1 MDVKPLTVRELH
13 PWDLAPAEARGVQ
26 RRLAA
31 EVVAEDRFGAIA
43 RAAGGDVGFP
53 RRGEQEM
60 ARAAAVLLSYP
71 DLARLGESLVE
82 EPVRYPYIP
91 GLLSFRET
99 PAVVAALQALPAPPD
114 LLMVDGHGRAHPRR
128 FGIACH
134 LGLVLDLP
142 TLGCAKSPL
151 VGRYDEPAQEAGAW
165 SPLVDR
171 GELIGAVVR
180 TRAGV
185 KPVFVSV
192 GHRVSLETAIK
203 LVLACTRG
211 VRLPEPTRLADAL
224 ASGRTVAARARLAQD
239 RLL

>member
-1 MDVKPLTVRELH
+1 MLTIRDLH
-13 PWDLAPAEARGVQ
+13 PWDLTPAEAVEVQ

-31 EVVAEDRFGAIA
+31 EVVAEDRLGAIA
-43 RAAGGDVGFP
+43 RVAGADVGFP

-71 DLARLGESLVE
+71 DLAPLGETILE

-99 PAVVAALQALPAPPD
+99 PTVVAALQRLPAPPD
-114 LLMVDGHGRAHPRR
+114 LLMVDGQGRAHPRR

-134 LGLVLDLP
+134 IGLVLDLP
-142 TLGCAKSPL
+142 TLGCAKSVL
-151 VGRYDEPAQEAGAW
+151 VGKYDEPAQQAGAW
-165 SPLVDR
+165 TPLVHHD
-171 GELIGAVVR
+171 EVIGAALR
-180 TRAGV
+180 TRVGV

-192 GHRVSLETAIK
+192 GHRVSLETAIR

>member
-1 MDVKPLTVRELH
+1 MLTIRDLH
-13 PWDLAPAEARGVQ
+13 PWDLPPAEAREVQ

-31 EVVAEDRFGAIA
+31 EVVAEDRLGAIA
-43 RAAGGDVGFP
+43 RVAGADVGFP

-71 DLARLGESLVE
+71 DLAPLGEHILE

-99 PAVVAALQALPAPPD
+99 PTVVAALQRLPAPPD
-114 LLMVDGHGRAHPRR
+114 LLMVDGQGRAHPRR

-134 LGLVLDLP
+134 IGLVLDLP
-142 TLGCAKSPL
+142 TLGCAKSVL
-151 VGRYDEPAQEAGAW
+151 VGKYDEPAQQAGAW
-165 SPLVDR
+165 TPLVHHD
-171 GELIGAVVR
+171 EVIGAALR
-180 TRAGV
+180 TRVGV

-192 GHRVSLETAIK
+192 GHRVSLETAIR

>member
-1 MDVKPLTVRELH
+1 MPDVLTVRELH
-13 PWDLAPAEARGVQ
+13 PWDLAPREAVAVQ

-31 EVVAEDRFGAIA
+31 EVVAEDRFGTIS
-43 RAAGGDVGFP
+43 RVAGGDVGFP

-71 DLARLGESLVE
+71 DLAPLGESVIE

-99 PAVVAALQALPAPPD
+99 PAVVTALQRLPGAAD

-151 VGRYDEPAQEAGAW
+151 VGRYEEPGNEVGAW
-165 SPLVDR
+165 TPLVDHD
-171 GELIGAVVR
+171 EVIGAVVR
-180 TRAGV
+180 TRTGV

-203 LVLACTRG
+203 LVVACCRG

-224 ASGRTVAARARLAQD
+224 ASGRTVAARARLAQE

>member
-1 MDVKPLTVRELH
+1 MLTIRDLH
-13 PWDLAPAEARGVQ
+13 PWDLTPGEARAVQ

-31 EVVAEDRFGAIA
+31 QVVAEDRLGAIA
-43 RAAGGDVGFP
+43 RVAGGDVGFP
-53 RRGEQEM
+53 RRGDQEV
-60 ARAAAVLLSYP
+60 ARAAAVLLGYP
-71 DLARLGESLVE
+71 DLAPLGESLIE

-99 PAVVAALQALPAPPD
+99 PAVVAALQGLPAPPD

-151 VGRYDEPAQEAGAW
+151 VGHYDEPADEVGAW
-165 SPLVDR
+165 TPLVDR
-171 GELIGAVVR
+171 GEVIGAVLR
-180 TRAGV
+180 TRPGV

-192 GHRVSLETAIK
+192 GHRVSLETAIQ
-203 LVLACTRG
+203 LVLACGRG
-211 VRLPEPTRLADAL
+211 VRLPEPTRRADAL

>member
-1 MDVKPLTVRELH
+1 MLKVHDLH
-13 PWDLAPAEARGVQ
+13 PWGLAPGEARAVQ
-26 RRLAA
+26 RRLAT
-31 EVVAEDRFGAIA
+31 EVVAEDRLGAIT
-43 RAAGGDVGFP
+43 RVAGGDVGFP

-71 DLARLGESLVE
+71 DLAPLGESLIE

-99 PAVVAALQALPAPPD
+99 PAVVAALQGLPAPPD

-151 VGRYDEPAQEAGAW
+151 VGRYDEPADAVGAW
-165 SPLVDR
+165 TPLVDH
-171 GELIGAVVR
+171 GEVIGAALR
-180 TRAGV
+180 TRPGV

-203 LVLACTRG
+203 LVLACGRG

-224 ASGRTVAARARLAQD
+224 ASGRTIAARARLAQE